1 MFKRLPHLHSTHF
14 FMRAAQDWQATMQ
27 LHGLKRTGAAMGS
40 EHTAHS
46 LPTPASRRS
55 STYSRHSRHFF
66 TRSEQPVQRITQS
79 ESKL

>member
-1 MFKRLPHLHSTHF
+1 
-14 FMRAAQDWQATMQ
+14 MRAAQDWQATMQ

-55 STYSRHSRHFF
+55 STYSRHSKHFF
-66 TRSEQPVQRITQS
+66 TRSEQPARRIN
-79 ESKL
+79 